1 MTGDERP
8 DLAAAMAEFIVEHPH
23 LRASEWLGIIAGR
36 WPDSTV
42 EERVRASE
50 IALEVVV
57 QRLAELEH
65 MKSVL
70 KGGA

>member
-1 MTGDERP
+1 MTGERQ

-23 LRASEWLGIIAGR
+23 TKASEWLGIIAER

-42 EERVRASE
+42 EERVRAAE

-57 QRLAELEH
+57 QRIAELEQF
-65 MKSVL
+65 KAEL
-70 KGGA
+70 KDGA